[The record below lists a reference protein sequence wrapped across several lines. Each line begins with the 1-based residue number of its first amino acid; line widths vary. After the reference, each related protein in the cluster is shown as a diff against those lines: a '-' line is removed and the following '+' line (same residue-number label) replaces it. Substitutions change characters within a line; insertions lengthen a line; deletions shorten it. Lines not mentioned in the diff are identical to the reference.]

1 MHALETL
8 FLLFVCAVPNRLK
21 YRQNACFSSI
31 VFKIVFAFQNNFKYR
46 HSALFRDIHFTFSL
60 QFQIVSITV
69 RMYALQSLLFK
80 TFSAVQNRFNYDRT
94 QTLETLFSKKYLC
107 RSKSCQILSEL
118 IKVLKPICNK
128 YMLNTERKVFQLSLT

>member
-94 QTLETLFSKKYLC
+94 QT
-107 RSKSCQILSEL
+107 
-118 IKVLKPICNK
+118 
-128 YMLNTERKVFQLSLT
+128 